1 MASFAAVSRFPE
13 GAIKLPERKTKC
25 SAGYDFEVAED
36 IIIPSY
42 KEQMGKLG
50 MNWDTTRELDD
61 MAAITKAAGA
71 KPTLVP
77 TGIKCYMND
86 NQYLELSVRSSCPLK
101 YWLILANGVGII
113 DADYCDNEDNEGEI
127 FFQIINLSP
136 FPILLKKGDIIGQG
150 ILKKYEIM
158 DDDKASGDRLG
169 GFGSTSKQQYPRGLR
184 AKAGLLEEKL
194 EKSVKLDFTTND
206 SSRGART
213 EIRPVSDLS
222 DKDKEAVK
230 KAIQNY
236 YDLSGSYAIGNL
248 TSATSQYSQAEGFNN
263 LAQAAGASGITFNE
277 ALEAVKAAAQQC
289 KQDIVDSVSE
299 SITYALGG
307 KSNDE
312 ITRFRSKF

>member
-13 GAIKLPERKTKC
+13 GTIKLPERKTKY

-36 IIIPSY
+36 ILIPSY
-42 KEQMGKLG
+42 KEQMSKLG
-50 MNWDTTRELDD
+50 LNWNTTRELDD
-61 MAAITKAAGA
+61 MAAITKAASA

-113 DADYCDNEDNEGEI
+113 DADYCDNDDNEGEI

-169 GFGSTSKQQYPRGLR
+169 GFGSTSK
-184 AKAGLLEEKL
+184 
-194 EKSVKLDFTTND
+194 
-206 SSRGART
+206 
-213 EIRPVSDLS
+213 
-222 DKDKEAVK
+222 
-230 KAIQNY
+230 
-236 YDLSGSYAIGNL
+236 
-248 TSATSQYSQAEGFNN
+248 
-263 LAQAAGASGITFNE
+263 
-277 ALEAVKAAAQQC
+277 
-289 KQDIVDSVSE
+289 
-299 SITYALGG
+299 
-307 KSNDE
+307 
-312 ITRFRSKF
+312 